1 MNGFLKCF
9 GKVSLAAILFLSAQ
23 DTNLAQ
29 TYIDV
34 APGPGTL
41 TDAIQNNSVPDAIF
55 RLKRGV
61 DAVYTLNGSVTTS
74 IPIAIVAEDGS
85 GQRPQLIPQV
95 ATGGTTAI
103 PFSVSANVTLRGLYI
118 TAQDELGGYQ
128 NAQVIR
134 LKADNIRLIIDD
146 CFIENSNQSCIRT
159 DNKNA
164 KIYITNTTIRNM
176 VSDFANGRGIDDRGV
191 DIDTLYVQNS
201 TIYSLGSRFL
211 RDGGGVLNYAYFNHN
226 TILNTGLQVAQFGEC
241 PQLIFKNNMLIN
253 CGFIGVGKTELAGGA
268 SGLLQLKPLTSTVYQ
283 GRTQAVEISNNNFY
297 LNPAFS
303 SLYADS
309 VKPVPRYDNYLTT
322 LAAASGLEST
332 NLSEAIS
339 FTTPPPSVTGLVTDY
354 WTDPLLSS
362 SPTAIK
368 MRANGTYNF
377 AYPTTAACYTK
388 GTSNQPIGALTWFNI
403 PLGVNGNSGALPN
416 GFELSQNYPNP
427 FNPTTLINYSLAN
440 ESAVNLSIYNAAGQ
454 LIKTLVNKVQPSGSY
469 TVNWDGTNQSA
480 KKLVSGVYF
489 YQLKAGNNVVTKK
502 MMLVK

>member
-1 MNGFLKCF
+1 MTGFIKCI
-9 GKVSLAAILFLSAQ
+9 GNISLTALLFLSVQ
-23 DTNLAQ
+23 GIGFAQ

-34 APGPGTL
+34 APGPATL
-41 TDAIQNNSVPDAIF
+41 TDAIAGNTIPNAIF
-55 RLKRGV
+55 RLQRGV
-61 DAVYTLNGSVTTS
+61 NAVYTLNGSITTS
-74 IPIAIVAEDGS
+74 IPISIVAVDGT
-85 GQRPQLIPQV
+85 GARPQLLPQV

-103 PFSVSANVTLRGLYI
+103 PFSVSASLTLKGLYV

-146 CFIENSNQSCIRT
+146 CFLENSTQSCIRT

-191 DIDTLYVQNS
+191 DMDTLFVQNS

-211 RDGGGVLNYAYFNHN
+211 RDGGGVLNYAFFNHN
-226 TILNTGLQVAQFGEC
+226 TIVNTGLQVAQFGEC
-241 PQLIFKNNMLIN
+241 PQLIFKNNMLVN
-253 CGFIGVGKTELAGGA
+253 CGFIGTGQTDYASGS

-283 GRTQAVEISNNNFY
+283 GRTQSVAVSNNNFY

-303 SLYADS
+303 SLYSDT
-309 VKPVPRYDNYLTT
+309 VKAVPRFDNLTNSYVT
-322 LAAASGLEST
+322 ASGLDNT

-339 FTTPPPSVTGLVTDY
+339 FTTAPPSLAGSVTDY

-388 GTSNQPIGALTWFNI
+388 GTGNQPIGALTWFNM
-403 PLGVNGNSGALPN
+403 PLGVNDIYNSQPTD
-416 GFELSQNYPNP
+416 FSLSQNYPNP
-427 FNPTTLINYSLAN
+427 FNPSTLINYTIAS
-440 ESAVNLSIYNAAGQ
+440 ESAVNLTVYNSVGQ
-454 LIKTLVNKVQPSGSY
+454 LIKTLVNKVQASGNY

-480 KKLVSGVYF
+480 QKLVSGIYF
-489 YQLKAGNNVVTKK
+489 YQLKAGNSVITKK